1 MTPLPVVSMW
11 APAQGFRGQLL
22 QGTVIVYSRHLTTQ
36 LRAFGQLGGG
46 PQAMTGW
53 AYRRGMT

>member
-1 MTPLPVVSMW
+1 MTPLPVVITL
-11 APAQGFRGQLL
+11 APGDALRGQLL
-22 QGTVIVYSRHLTTQ
+22 QRTVIVYSRHSTTQ

-53 AYRRGMT
+53 AHRRGLA